1 MYTQYYTSSPISA
14 EYSSTNNNISIIWG
28 GVHDQKDYYVSP
40 IFYIS
45 FYGMKKTQFL
55 KNSICSAFTS
65 YYNETKLSNST
76 VWSNVENLKFKF
88 EITAVG
94 TT

>member
-1 MYTQYYTSSPISA
+1 MYTQYYTSSPITA
-14 EYSSTNNNISIIWG
+14 EYSSTNNNISIFWG
-28 GVHDQKDYYVSP
+28 GMHDQKDYYVSP

-45 FYGMKKTQFL
+45 FYETQFL
-55 KNSICSAFTS
+55 KNSICSSFTS
-65 YYNETKLSNST
+65 YYNETKLTKST